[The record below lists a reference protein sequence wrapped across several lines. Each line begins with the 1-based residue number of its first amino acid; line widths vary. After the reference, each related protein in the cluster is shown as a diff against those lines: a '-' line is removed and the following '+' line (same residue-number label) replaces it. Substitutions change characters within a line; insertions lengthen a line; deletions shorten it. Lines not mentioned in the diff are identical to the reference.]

1 MTKVPCPCR
10 APFAIQPI
18 HKRKVVEAICL
29 LAKLKFVEES
39 HDLAQALCVFCRRL
53 IVRPRTPFD
62 AGGCVE
68 RFESP
73 GISSPASEPAAFTRP
88 PVELFS
94 SMGNCPALQ
103 GIINRIAGFPVMRC
117 MFLLCFS

>member
-29 LAKLKFVEES
+29 LAKLKSVE
-39 HDLAQALCVFCRRL
+39 VF
-53 IVRPRTPFD
+53 VRPRTLFD
-62 AGGCVE
+62 AGGCSE

-73 GISSPASEPAAFTRP
+73 GFGSTTSEPAAFTHP
-88 PVELFS
+88 T
-94 SMGNCPALQ
+94 C
-103 GIINRIAGFPVMRC
+103 
-117 MFLLCFS
+117 